1 MAYAV
6 EWSPEAVEDVE
17 SIAAWISRDSPHHAG
32 TMVDRFIAAASSLD
46 ENPLRGRMVP
56 ELNDPAYRE
65 LFVQSFR
72 VIYKVAGPTI
82 TVLAIIHGR
91 QLLENSLSRFDA

>member
-1 MAYAV
+1 
-6 EWSPEAVEDVE
+6 
-17 SIAAWISRDSPHHAG
+17 
-32 TMVDRFIAAASSLD
+32 
-46 ENPLRGRMVP
+46 MVP

-82 TVLAIIHGR
+82 TVLAVIHGR